1 MTDSSRIA
9 SIDLTRGVVILV
21 ILIININYIS
31 TPTIL
36 RYNPLAFGD
45 FSRLDEWI
53 WFFEYTFIKQRF
65 MPLLALLY
73 GVGIALFCQRLEM
86 QGKRAFWPFL
96 RRSLA
101 LIGIGMLHAYLI
113 WDGDVLVAYA
123 LCGLV
128 VFAARNWSPKLL
140 FSIGIVLVIT
150 PIVPEV
156 SNIMMSWGQLIETP
170 SFWVPDESK
179 IIQITSAFDASWWQL
194 TPARIE
200 TALGRQTS
208 DFVYFNLW
216 RCSGLMMLGIAM
228 YRIGLFE
235 NKFNLKFI
243 AIYCLIIGVVV
254 SVIGSTQYINSGYS
268 FAVFRTSLS
277 LSFYLGTL
285 VLALAYLIL
294 CLIWSQSQ
302 FAEKLQT
309 VLQNMGRAALSVYI
323 SQNFIAAFIFYG
335 WGLGLYASLGRAE
348 IMLVTLLILALQ
360 VAFFNWWINQFGIG
374 PLESIWRSIYQE
386 RKVTKVFVRD

>member
-1 MTDSSRIA
+1 
-9 SIDLTRGVVILV
+9 
-21 ILIININYIS
+21 
-31 TPTIL
+31 
-36 RYNPLAFGD
+36 
-45 FSRLDEWI
+45 
-53 WFFEYTFIKQRF
+53 
-65 MPLLALLY
+65 
-73 GVGIALFCQRLEM
+73 
-86 QGKRAFWPFL
+86 
-96 RRSLA
+96 
-101 LIGIGMLHAYLI
+101 AYLI